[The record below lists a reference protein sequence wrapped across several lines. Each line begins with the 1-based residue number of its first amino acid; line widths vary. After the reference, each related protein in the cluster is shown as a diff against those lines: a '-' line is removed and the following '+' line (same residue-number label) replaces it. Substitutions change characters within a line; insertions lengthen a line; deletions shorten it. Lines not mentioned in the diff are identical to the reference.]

1 MSCSEAV
8 ALDDVSFRYLDES
21 EIAGREQEPSE
32 TGSRVCG
39 VSLSVAHGSCTVLC
53 GRSGDGKS
61 TVLRLIDGL
70 AGTFF
75 PGERKGTVLV
85 GGTEVLDLSP
95 RQRTEGMGVVMQDPR
110 SQFFMGTVAD
120 EIAFSL
126 ENLGTEPGA
135 TVARVREAAELCG
148 VKELLSEK
156 LTELSSGQKQRV
168 ALAAAIACRPGILV
182 LDEPT
187 SNLDAAGSEALVGI
201 LARLKGEGVAIV
213 VSEHRLHRFLPVA
226 DEFVCMRSG
235 RVAARWGAD
244 EFARLSLADVSRF
257 CLRHPD
263 MAVAREGKA
272 RPDLPAWRL
281 EGVTFAYPSTGRG
294 ISRVDAEFPL
304 GRVTVVCGSNGT
316 GKTTLAKV
324 MVGAAREQQGRVT
337 RDGVA
342 LSPRKRR
349 RLSYFVMQDADYQL
363 YAGSVAD
370 EVVLGRKVDEALK
383 ARAWEALAAFD
394 LADLA
399 DRHPASLRSSSFLM
413 SLRAGW
419 TDAACRKSRNGAESL
434 LLTAKRW
441 SLSPMTKCLRGWRA
455 TGLSI
460 CRLQRKKGEVS
471 WTPLLLGTA
480 TRVRARSRN
489 CFISCG
495 PTREK

>member
-1 MSCSEAV
+1 MSRSKAV
-8 ALDDVSFRYLDES
+8 SLNRVSFRYLDES
-21 EIAGREQEPSE
+21 EMAGQERESSE
-32 TGSRVCG
+32 TDSRICG
-39 VSLSVAHGSCTVLC
+39 VSLDVAYGSCTVLC

-75 PGERKGTVLV
+75 PGEREGAVLV
-85 GGTEVLDLSP
+85 GGTDVHDLSP
-95 RQRTEGMGVVMQDPR
+95 RHRTEGMGVVMQDPR
-110 SQFFMGTVAD
+110 SQFFMGIVAD

-148 VKELLSEK
+148 VKDLLSEK

-235 RVAARWGAD
+235 RVAARWDAG
-244 EFARLSLADVSRF
+244 EFARLSLDEAARF
-257 CLRHPD
+257 GLRHPD
-263 MAVAREGKA
+263 MAVARESA
-272 RPDLPAWRL
+272 AMPDLPVWRL
-281 EGVTFAYPSTGRG
+281 EGVTFVYPSTKRG
-294 ISRVDAEFPL
+294 IRKVDAEFPL
-304 GRVTVVCGSNGT
+304 GSVTVVCGGNGT
-316 GKTTLAKV
+316 GKTTLAKILA
-324 MVGAAREQQGRVT
+324 GAVREQRGRVT
-337 RDGVA
+337 RDGAVLA
-342 LSPRKRR
+342 PRERR

-363 YAGSVAD
+363 YAGSIAD

-399 DRHPASLRSSSFLM
+399 DRHPASLSGGQKQRVTLAAAYCS
-413 SLRAGW
+413 
-419 TDAACRKSRNGAESL
+419 DAELIVLDEPTSGLDGRGMREVAQWCRKLAENGKAVVVITHDDML
-434 LLTAKRW
+434 AQLTGDRVVD
-441 SLSPMTKCLRGWRA
+441 LSS
-455 TGLSI
+455 GLEE
-460 CRLQRKKGEVS
+460 R
-471 WTPLLLGTA
+471 
-480 TRVRARSRN
+480 
-489 CFISCG
+489 
-495 PTREK
+495 